1 MSKESELNALIKV
14 MNDKLATYNESDP
27 GDISSHEGL
36 RDEFNSAANDIRLFK
51 RDNMAQILKD
61 RKAK

>member
-1 MSKESELNALIKV
+1 MNKESELNALVSIL
-14 MNDKLATYNESDP
+14 NDKREDLDTAGSNDDHHSDALQ
-27 GDISSHEGL
+27 SYQV
-36 RDEFNSAANDIRLFK
+36 AANNLKIFK

>member
-1 MSKESELNALIKV
+1 MSKETELNALVSIL
-14 MNDKLATYNESDP
+14 NDKREDLETASNDDHHSDALQ
-27 GDISSHEGL
+27 SYQV
-36 RDEFNSAANDIRLFK
+36 AANNLKIFK

>member
-1 MSKESELNALIKV
+1 MSKETELNALIKDLDDV
-14 MNDKLATYNESDP
+14 EQRITACENGQG
-27 GDISSHEGL
+27 GDLKAIRADWEDAKSKY
-36 RDEFNSAANDIRLFK
+36 AAFK